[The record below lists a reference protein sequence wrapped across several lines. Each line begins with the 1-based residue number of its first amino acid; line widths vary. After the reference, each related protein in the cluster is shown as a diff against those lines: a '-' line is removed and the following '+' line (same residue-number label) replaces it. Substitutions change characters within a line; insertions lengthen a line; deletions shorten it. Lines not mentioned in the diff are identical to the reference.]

1 MNVGATSTGL
11 TWKNIVA
18 MLGKVWF
25 ESGEKDDDDADAD
38 DDDDDDDAYD
48 SW

>member
-18 MLGKVWF
+18 MSGKVGF
-25 ESGEKDDDDADAD
+25 ESGEKE